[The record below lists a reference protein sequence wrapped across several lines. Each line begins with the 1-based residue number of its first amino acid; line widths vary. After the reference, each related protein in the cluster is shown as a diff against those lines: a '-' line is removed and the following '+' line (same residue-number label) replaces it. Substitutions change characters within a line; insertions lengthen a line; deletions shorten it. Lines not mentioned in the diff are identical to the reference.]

1 LVVIGALLF
10 GMLLS
15 WVISL
20 MNDIANGLTIRGK
33 ESTIKDYKK
42 ENIELTKR
50 VHQLELENTR
60 LKALNDQ
67 ADDDNS
73 L

>member
-1 LVVIGALLF
+1 
-10 GMLLS
+10 MLLS
-15 WVISL
+15 WIISL
-20 MNDIANGLTIRGK
+20 INDIANGLAIRGK

-67 ADDDNS
+67 DDDDNS